1 MMKQIKRKYKGTR
14 IAFKKELLQAMSQ
27 NKALAMLVIETYTA
41 WKHKEH
47 ILNIWGMFRNPE
59 YSNFR
64 KDYSDNLMGKHL
76 TGRVDIWRSF
86 HFSGYENLYDYKYKI
101 PEKFAMGDALAI
113 AYKVLRKS
121 S

>member
-1 MMKQIKRKYKGTR
+1 MKQLKRKYKSVR
-14 IAFKKELLQAMSQ
+14 IEFKQELFISMSE

-59 YSNFR
+59 YKTFQR
-64 KDYSDNLMGKHL
+64 DYSENLMGKHL

-86 HFSGYENLYDYKYKI
+86 YFSDYQNLYEYKNKI
-101 PEKFAMGDALAI
+101 PEKFAMGDALG
-113 AYKVLRKS
+113 
-121 S
+121 